1 MKNRIIQFITLICL
15 SLPLW
20 AEDERPFDLE
30 DVPEPPTLPD
40 PVESGEPIE
49 PQVTIIQRDDAT
61 VEEYRVNGVL
71 YMVKVIPVVGP
82 AYYLVDRDGDGQ
94 LESRVNDVTRDIPV
108 PQWLIFSW

>member
-1 MKNRIIQFITLICL
+1 MNKKPICFGML
-15 SLPLW
+15 LCVSLPLW
-20 AEDERPFDLE
+20 AGDVNPGDLE
-30 DVPEPPTLPD
+30 DIPEPPTLSD

-71 YMVKVIPVVGP
+71 YMVKIIPVVGP
-82 AYYLVDRDGDGQ
+82 AYFLVDCDGDGQ
-94 LESRVNDVTRDIPV
+94 LESRVNDINRDIPV

>member
-1 MKNRIIQFITLICL
+1 MKNKLIQL
-15 SLPLW
+15 SIMLCISFPLW
-20 AEDERPFDLE
+20 AEDGGSFDLE
-30 DVPEPPTLPD
+30 DIPEPPTLPD

-61 VEEYRVNGVL
+61 IEEYRVNGVL
-71 YMVKVIPVVGP
+71 YMVKVTPVAGP